1 MERVTYAGALNSR
14 DGSSFRRDEPCTEV
28 GGEYDFDRVRAE
40 VSTGMQRPVN
50 VVLFVQD
57 GGFFGV
63 DRLEKFVEFQ
73 WRHSAHFSL
82 AAVLQENDVALP
94 SGSFKSHLATA
105 TLNAIVTP
113 RLIRRQDLSI
123 RQPQHP

>member
-1 MERVTYAGALNSR
+1 
-14 DGSSFRRDEPCTEV
+14 
-28 GGEYDFDRVRAE
+28 
-40 VSTGMQRPVN
+40 MQRPVN
-50 VVLFVQD
+50 VVLSVQD